1 MNLKSDIYFKNLI
14 QIVFFILFGVSS
26 IVGQNMLIQLYIKE
40 AWITF
45 TLSSTWTV
53 ILIALYSY
61 LVSVKEQKLK
71 DLENSFEWHK
81 LLITDSKTH
90 MKPAAEVAPV
100 ADTVPAPPTRNDIS
114 KIEFVHTLEEMNKV
128 PDFLVQKDTKK

>member
-71 DLENSFEWHK
+71 DGEIPLTPSVVKFILGEHK
-81 LLITDSKTH
+81 
-90 MKPAAEVAPV
+90 
-100 ADTVPAPPTRNDIS
+100 
-114 KIEFVHTLEEMNKV
+114 KV
-128 PDFLVQKDTKK
+128 EAFHVTSID

>member
-1 MNLKSDIYFKNLI
+1 MKLHTIYKS
-14 QIVFFILFGVSS
+14 LFESYDHLMTEELLDEV
-26 IVGQNMLIQLYIKE
+26 
-40 AWITF
+40 AWET
-45 TLSSTWTV
+45 S
-53 ILIALYSY
+53 
-61 LVSVKEQKLK
+61 KEQKLK

-114 KIEFVHTLEEMNKV
+114 KIEVVHTLEEMNKV